1 MNFKVI
7 FTDRENVLYQYV
19 VLIKWL
25 IISVFSGAVIGVV
38 GSLFHIGLDKVTEI
52 RMDNPYF
59 IFFLPFG
66 GLIIV
71 WLYKLCKM
79 EDDKGTNNIIMGARG
94 ETGVSA
100 KTAPLIVAAT
110 LITHLLGGSAGREG
124 AALQLGGS
132 LIAPLRKPLRLN
144 RQNYSMLIMC
154 GMAAGFSALFGTPA
168 AAAIFAIEVTVVG
181 ITHYSAIVPC
191 LISSLTAAMVADKL
205 GVRPTAFL
213 VRYVPHFS
221 SDSYFMV
228 ARTVILG
235 IAGAVVSIIFCKVMS
250 KASSLYKEHFPNAYL
265 RVFVGGMIVA
275 VMSLIIYLLTGSF
288 DYNGVGTD
296 VISLAFI
303 GQSRPEA
310 FIIKII
316 LTALTLGAGYKGGE
330 IVPSIFIGATFG
342 CFFGGLLGFS
352 HSFGAAVGVAA
363 VFCGVTNCPFAS
375 LVLAVELFG
384 ADGLPYY
391 ALAIGISY
399 MLSGYTGLYSAQK
412 FYDNKFIH
420 RRFRHIRTYKEI
432 KLASRKTDKQK

>member
-59 IFFLPFG
+59 ILFLPFG

-94 ETGVSA
+94 ETSVSI

-132 LIAPLRKPLRLN
+132 LIAPLRKPMRLN
-144 RQNYSMLIMC
+144 RNDYSMLIMC
-154 GMAAGFSALFGTPA
+154 GMSAGFSALFGTPA

-181 ITHYSAIVPC
+181 MTHYSAIVPC
-191 LISSLTAAMVADKL
+191 LLSSLTAAMVADKL
-205 GVRPTAFL
+205 GVHPTAFL

-235 IAGAVVSIIFCKVMS
+235 IAGAVVSIIFC
-250 KASSLYKEHFPNAYL
+250 
-265 RVFVGGMIVA
+265 
-275 VMSLIIYLLTGSF
+275 
-288 DYNGVGTD
+288 
-296 VISLAFI
+296 
-303 GQSRPEA
+303 
-310 FIIKII
+310 
-316 LTALTLGAGYKGGE
+316 
-330 IVPSIFIGATFG
+330 
-342 CFFGGLLGFS
+342 
-352 HSFGAAVGVAA
+352 
-363 VFCGVTNCPFAS
+363 
-375 LVLAVELFG
+375 
-384 ADGLPYY
+384 
-391 ALAIGISY
+391 
-399 MLSGYTGLYSAQK
+399 
-412 FYDNKFIH
+412 
-420 RRFRHIRTYKEI
+420 
-432 KLASRKTDKQK
+432 